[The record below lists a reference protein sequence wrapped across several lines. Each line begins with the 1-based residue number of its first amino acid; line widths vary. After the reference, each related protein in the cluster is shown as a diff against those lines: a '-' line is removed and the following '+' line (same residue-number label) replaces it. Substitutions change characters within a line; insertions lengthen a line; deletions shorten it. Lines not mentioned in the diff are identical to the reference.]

1 MDNRKEKEVVRK
13 EFTPRGLNGGG
24 LPAPSRSNK
33 SNGHSKKQRNVNRYG
48 LIAKGKNHLEAIK
61 QASGSDKF
69 NREMQNVERDAE

>member
-13 EFTPRGLNGGG
+13 KFTPRGLYDTGS
-24 LPAPSRSNK
+24 PAPIRSNK

-48 LIAKGKNHLEAIK
+48 LIAKGKSHLEAIK